1 MQEPFLEESNNP
13 LGSYSDLRV
22 RRFGQMKALIKKQF
36 LQKLRRKSAII
47 EIIIGFLLMIVNIFL
62 CQYKT
67 VTTPAVPF
75 PVEDQVGTTLDG
87 WFSSS
92 NQVHIIMMPNNP
104 KIVELLNHTDKIK
117 KYAYNGCLLS
127 YANSYSEI
135 ERTIYSTDTNGVAIR
150 WDNIDKQDSL
160 TNPYFKIYIQ
170 SLTGPN
176 PQRDLLLEL
185 RNAALKM
192 YYKDDPEKIKN
203 SISIQT
209 NISERSFPTPETKS
223 GSSGNTFVVGMIVAL
238 TIVVST
244 MPDMEKI
251 FEEKENHVTGLSL
264 MMGMKEWIYWLTNF
278 ISQFSINIVF
288 YFIFALCYSF
298 GYGLKGCNFGIVF
311 IAFLLYVISQI
322 MFQFFL
328 STFFNKSSS
337 GRSLTVILV
346 VIALI
351 CSILHMFVSLSSQN
365 HNTIATS
372 VFCIFPISAIEVFM
386 MQGCTST
393 ANGVQGF
400 NFNNIYDLDLYYVP
414 PAIPLFWLA
423 VDAAFYFILFV
434 FFNAVLPRPFGTS
447 PLKRCCS
454 CRNCCKRRKRK
465 MLIANDKEI
474 AISSEFVSKDYEES
488 KIKALENVSF
498 EICTGELI
506 VLIGPN
512 GAGKSTLINLIA
524 GAIQPTDGT
533 LEFNHGLNNHLG
545 VCFQENVII
554 PELSVREHFDLFG
567 CYRGVP
573 ESILESSIDYFASNM
588 QLGHMMTNRA
598 GDLSGGQKRKLC
610 IGLSLLGN
618 PSIVLMDEPTAGVDV
633 QARQLI
639 WKMLSGLKGTTS
651 LITTHALEEAEAVSS
666 RLFILTGGH
675 LQFAGTSTE
684 MREKYKCGYVMRID
698 RDDQTVG
705 PVLEFAKSFIPDAHL
720 SEERSDTIEMP
731 VSSKI
736 PDFLHALDERENDF
750 GINSYSFQVEQ
761 IEDMIVKLIQ
771 IEDNDNNE

>member
-1 MQEPFLEESNNP
+1 MKTSLINETNNP
-13 LGSYSDLRV
+13 LGSYHDLKL
-22 RRFGQMKALIKKQF
+22 RRWDQMRALIKKQF

-47 EIIIGFLLMIVNIFL
+47 EIIVGFLLMIVNIFL

-67 VTTPAVPF
+67 VTTPADPF
-75 PVEDQVGTTLDG
+75 PKEEQVGTSLDS
-87 WFSSS
+87 WFGSSD
-92 NQVHIIMMPNNP
+92 QVHIVMLPDKP
-104 KIVELLNHTDKIK
+104 KTVELLNHTTLIK

-127 YANSYSEI
+127 YANKYSQL
-135 ERTIYSTDTNGVAIR
+135 ERTIYSTDTNGIAIR
-150 WDNIDKQDSL
+150 WDNIDSEDSL

-170 SLTGPN
+170 SLKGPN
-176 PQRDLLLEL
+176 PQRDVLLEL
-185 RNAALKM
+185 RNAALRM
-192 YYKDDPEKIKN
+192 YYKDNETKIKN
-203 SISIQT
+203 SISLQT
-209 NISERSFPTPETKS
+209 KVSERSFPTPETKS

-264 MMGMKEWIYWLTNF
+264 MMGMKESIYWFTNF
-278 ISQFSINIVF
+278 LSQFSINFVF

-298 GYGLKGCNFGIVF
+298 GYGLKGCNFEIVF
-311 IAFLLYVISQI
+311 IAFLLYVISEI

-351 CSILHMFVSLSSQN
+351 CAILHMFVSLNSES

-372 VFCIFPISAIEVFM
+372 VFCIFPISAVEIFM

-393 ANGVQGF
+393 ANGVQGY
-400 NFNNIYDLDLYYVP
+400 NFHNIYDLDLYYVP

-423 VDAAFYFILFV
+423 VDTVFYFLLFLL
-434 FFNAVLPRPFGTS
+434 FNGVLSRPFGL
-447 PLKRCCS
+447 PPIKQCCS
-454 CRNCCKRRKRK
+454 CKSCCMKRKRRLLVENNR
-465 MLIANDKEI
+465 DTI
-474 AISSEFVSKDYEES
+474 AISSEYITKDFKES
-488 KIKALENVSF
+488 GIRALDDVSF
-498 EICTGELI
+498 QIHKGELI

-512 GAGKSTLINLIA
+512 GAGKSTLVNVLA
-524 GAIQPTDGT
+524 GAIQPTEGV
-533 LEFNHGLNNHLG
+533 LEFSHGLNKYLG

-554 PELSVREHFDLFG
+554 PELSVREHFDLFAS
-567 CYRGVP
+567 YRGVSK
-573 ESILESSIDYFASNM
+573 SILESSVDYFASNM

-618 PSIVLMDEPTAGVDV
+618 PAIVLMDEPTAGVDV

-639 WKMLSGLKGTTS
+639 WKMLSNLKGTTS

-666 RLFILTGGH
+666 RLFILSGGH
-675 LQFAGTSTE
+675 LQFAGTSTD

-705 PVLEFAKSFIPDAHL
+705 PVLDFAKSFIPDAHL
-720 SEERSDTIEMP
+720 SDERPDTLELP
-731 VSSKI
+731 VSPRI
-736 PDFLHALDERENDF
+736 PEFLTALDQKESDF

-761 IEDMIVKLIQ
+761 IEDMLVKLIQ
-771 IEDNDNNE
+771 TEEKEDV